1 MYSKAPTAPIT
12 GEPKK
17 PPKAP
22 AIELYTSKG
31 RSSLPSLSRISNKA
45 SNSSTQKDKWALWSY
60 GSTTPQCDKCL
71 KEDTRDGSGVE
82 AASLG
87 ILPLCNS

>member
-31 RSSLPSLSRISNKA
+31 RSSLPSLSRSAIK
-45 SNSSTQKDKWALWSY
+45 LP
-60 GSTTPQCDKCL
+60 TPPLRK
-71 KEDTRDGSGVE
+71 TSGPSGPT
-82 AASLG
+82 AA
-87 ILPLCNS
+87 PLHNAINA